1 MESLNGITKND
12 KREIANELNNFFI
25 NVGQQAISD
34 TEINQISFENYVPIV
49 ESSFSF
55 SYITEAEVIN
65 TIKELKNKKCDTA
78 TIPNQIYKMISELI
92 SRPLTFLLNS
102 SINLGIFPDI
112 LKTSSVVPIF
122 KKGDPTQ
129 PGNYRPISITNTI
142 SKIFEK
148 IIHRQM
154 LHYFDTNNLF
164 NDFQFGFTKSRSTA
178 EALICLTEK
187 IYQNLNSKLSSALL
201 LLDFSKAFDSVN
213 HEILLRKM
221 ELMGVKDLELKWFK
235 SYLTNRLQFVKLGNL
250 ISNTARLKS
259 GVPQGSILGPFL
271 FTIFTNDFYN
281 SHNSFSVS
289 FADDTSVLISDKN
302 EGTLSEKTRTSIT
315 SIMKWVKA
323 NKLTLN
329 IQKTSYIIFSN
340 RKISNSF
347 EVNINGI

>member
-154 LHYFDTNNLF
+154 LYYFDTNNLF

-201 LLDFSKAFDSVN
+201 LLDFAKAFDSVN

-235 SYLTNRLQFVKLGNL
+235 SYLTNRLQFVKLG
-250 ISNTARLKS
+250 
-259 GVPQGSILGPFL
+259 
-271 FTIFTNDFYN
+271 
-281 SHNSFSVS
+281 
-289 FADDTSVLISDKN
+289 
-302 EGTLSEKTRTSIT
+302 TLSQ
-315 SIMKWVKA
+315 
-323 NKLTLN
+323 TLPD
-329 IQKTSYIIFSN
+329 
-340 RKISNSF
+340 
-347 EVNINGI
+347 